1 MTNRVDGKMSFVT
14 GAAQGLGEAI
24 AYMLAKEG
32 SKVVLADINYDK
44 VVSVSE
50 RINNEFPEQA
60 FPIMLDVTSEDQW
73 KESLIEAEKLMEGIN
88 VLVNN
93 AGIGG
98 GTTIEDTD
106 YETFQNVMKVDTDS
120 VFLGCKYA
128 IPIMKNYSP
137 GSIVN
142 TSSISGLI
150 AGHNMVSYNTAKA
163 GVWMM
168 SKSVAL
174 HCARQGYQ
182 IRCNS
187 IHPTFIN
194 TPILD
199 GWLSGGRGNKPP
211 LERDELLKKLSMQ
224 IPLGVVGDTDD
235 VAYAVLYLASDESK
249 FVTGAEL
256 KIDGGISAM

>member
-1 MTNRVDGKMSFVT
+1 MSGRVNGKMAFVT

-24 AYMLAKEG
+24 SHMLTKEG
-32 SKVVLADINYDK
+32 AKVVLADINAEK
-44 VVSVSE
+44 LKE
-50 RINNEFPEQA
+50 TEEKINHEFPGKV
-60 FPIMLDVTSEDQW
+60 FSTKLDVTSEQEWRDA
-73 KESLIEAEKLMEGIN
+73 LAFAEEKMGGIN
-88 VLVNN
+88 ILVNN
-93 AGIGG
+93 AGIGEG
-98 GTTIEDTD
+98 SSIEETD
-106 YETFQNVMKVDTDS
+106 YEIFQKVMKVDTDS

-142 TSSISGLI
+142 TSSIAGLI

-163 GVWMM
+163 GVWLM

-174 HCARQGYQ
+174 HCARQGYK

-187 IHPTFIN
+187 IHPTFID
-194 TPILD
+194 TPIIEGMLNR
-199 GWLSGGRGNKPP
+199 SN
-211 LERDELLKKLSMQ
+211 LKKEELKAKLAKQ
-224 IPLGVVGDTDD
+224 VPLNTIGDPDD

-249 FVTGAEL
+249 FVTGSEL